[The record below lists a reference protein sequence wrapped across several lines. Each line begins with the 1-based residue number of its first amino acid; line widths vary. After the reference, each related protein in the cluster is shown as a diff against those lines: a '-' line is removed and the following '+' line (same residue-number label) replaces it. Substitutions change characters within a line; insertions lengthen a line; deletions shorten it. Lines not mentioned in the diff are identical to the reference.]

1 MRRIPII
8 GLFLALLLSLPGLAQ
23 TATEYS
29 DKDKKK
35 MAELGQK
42 PEVQAEINRRWNTKR
57 REDLDYAFIVN
68 SSTRIAAQSPAA
80 MLEFRTRYGQLYDN
94 PILLRY
100 VNSIG
105 QRLVPRTSP
114 NLYSFR
120 LLLDPMPDARSLSTG
135 TIYVTTGLVSMLDN
149 EAQLAYVLSHEIA
162 HVERK
167 HHYNKIRNEVLEE
180 EFAKWKEQDS
190 QKKRS
195 LFGALVGAAGAG
207 LGAGL
212 GGAEGAMFGALGGA
226 MAGGLIGNALFK
238 NRYEMTD
245 WDKAVEDE
253 ADEAGM
259 QIMLEQNYDAREI
272 PRLYARL
279 DKLVARD
286 ERAGLSF
293 IGSPQRVRER
303 TAQVQS
309 LLTGNYRPA
318 LDAKM
323 KAPGGLVG
331 SGPEFNLLMASLKR
345 DNGVAALDQDLF
357 AIAKDNLEEA
367 SRLRSNDPR
376 TYYYLGQVMVA
387 TGRTADEKQ
396 QAIKYFLK
404 AIETD
409 SARGAYP
416 EPHLENALFMIA
428 QSDPAQQ
435 DTIKSEL
442 KTYVALYQREHGG
455 SVPPNMH
462 IIYDYFRL
470 AGDDSWYVPPASA
483 VTTNNVEAFYVTPVQ
498 EPPPTDAHS
507 VVQRALHGKAELKPA
522 SLPNNQ
528 N

>member
-1 MRRIPII
+1 MKRLKFL
-8 GLFLALLLSLPGLAQ
+8 GLALILVMSLPGLAQ

-35 MAELGQK
+35 MAEIAQR
-42 PEVQAEINRRWNTKR
+42 PEVQAEINKRWNSKR

-80 MLEFRTRYGQLYDN
+80 MLEFRTKYGQLYDN

-105 QRLVPRTSP
+105 QRLVPRNSP

-135 TIYVTTGLVSMLDN
+135 TVYVTTGLVSLLDN

-162 HVERK
+162 HIERK
-167 HHYNKIRNEVLEE
+167 HHFNKIRNEVLEE
-180 EFAKWKEQDS
+180 EMDKQKEQDA

-195 LFGALVGAAGAG
+195 IFGALTMAAGAG
-207 LGAGL
+207 LGAGF
-212 GGAEGAMFGALGGA
+212 GGSSGALMGGL
-226 MAGGLIGNALFK
+226 AGGLGGMALGSAIFK
-238 NRYEMTD
+238 NRYERTD

-259 QIMLEQNYDAREI
+259 QIMLDQNYDAREI

-309 LLTGNYRPA
+309 LLTGNYRAA

-323 KAPGGLVG
+323 KAAGGLVG

-345 DNGVAALDQDLF
+345 DNGVAALDSDLF

-367 SRLRSNDPR
+367 SRLRSNDSR
-376 TYYYLGQVMVA
+376 VYYYLGQVMVA
-387 TGRTADEKQ
+387 TGRTAEDKQ
-396 QAIKYFLK
+396 QAIKYFTK
-404 AIETD
+404 AIEYD
-409 SARGAYP
+409 AGRGAYP

-428 QSDPAQQ
+428 QSDPAQA
-435 DTIKSEL
+435 DTVKAEL

-455 SVPPNMH
+455 AVPPNMH
-462 IIYDYFRL
+462 IIYDYFQL
-470 AGDDSWYVPPASA
+470 VGDNTWYVPPAAA
-483 VTTNNVEAFYVTPVQ
+483 VTTNNVDTFYVTPVTA
-498 EPPPTDAHS
+498 PPPTDAPA
-507 VVQRALHGKAELKPA
+507 VVQRALGSKAQVVPA
-522 SLPNNQ
+522 SMPK
-528 N
+528 